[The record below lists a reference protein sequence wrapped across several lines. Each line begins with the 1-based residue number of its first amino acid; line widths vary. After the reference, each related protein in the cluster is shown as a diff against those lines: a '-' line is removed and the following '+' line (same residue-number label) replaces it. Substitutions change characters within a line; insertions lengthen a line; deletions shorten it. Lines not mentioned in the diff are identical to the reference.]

1 MCYGV
6 SMAEGQSN
14 QNQRGIERPGTPPT
28 SGVPWRLVRFDGAL
42 GATRRVVRQIQR
54 HAVSTRDEGDRRPVV
69 ITPGPRWVL
78 EPHAEPALVS
88 VLEADP
94 GADGVIGWWRWADH
108 AREGE
113 RAIAA
118 TVRVG
123 GVGEHGG
130 DDVRAIELLARPM
143 SVGVIVIRAAALERV
158 AAIELDRTG
167 DRGVMPADAILD
179 AASTWVMAA
188 ALVGHGGRLATL
200 PRTCSER
207 RRTIA
212 EDPERLTPL
221 GRAWLIQIALNW
233 FGPSDVW
240 SELLA
245 RWRMAPAAEPSGL
258 PSPGSPGVPRAGDA
272 S

>member
-1 MCYGV
+1 MSYGL
-6 SMAEGQSN
+6 SMAERAMN
-14 QNQRGIERPGTPPT
+14 QDQRGGERPDAG
-28 SGVPWRLVRFDGAL
+28 SLRAVPWRLVRFDGAL

-54 HAVSTRDEGDRRPVV
+54 HAACTREEGDPRPVV

-78 EPHAEPALVS
+78 EPHAEPALVG

-94 GADGVIGWWRWADH
+94 GADGVVGWWRWADH
-108 AREGE
+108 ARDGE
-113 RAIAA
+113 RATAA

-130 DDVRAIELLARPM
+130 DDVRAVDLLARPM
-143 SVGVIVIRAAALERV
+143 SVGVIVIRAAALDRV

-167 DRGVMPADAILD
+167 DRGVIPADAILD
-179 AASTWVMAA
+179 AASTWVIAA
-188 ALVGHGGRLATL
+188 ALVGRGGRLATL

-221 GRAWLIQIALNW
+221 GRAWLIQTALNW
-233 FGPSDVW
+233 FAPGDVEG
-240 SELLA
+240 ELLE
-245 RWRMAPAAEPSGL
+245 RLRNSPAEAPSGFA
-258 PSPGSPGVPRAGDA
+258 SPGLPIAGRAGDA